1 MKMKICGM
9 RDRENIRAIAA
20 LKPDYMGLIFYPGS
34 KRYVEQADSD
44 LLESLFPQIKVTG
57 VFVNES
63 QQEIV
68 NKVSEYHLKAVQL
81 HGQETAEYCT
91 SLQKAL
97 ASIDNGIEM
106 IKAFAVNDDF
116 TFETVRE
123 YEALVDFFLFDTK
136 TSGHGGSGLK
146 FNWEILKNYNSAK
159 PYFLS
164 GGIGPDDLEQLMN
177 WDDERFF
184 AVDLNSKFEISP
196 ALKDTDKV
204 SRAINIIK
212 TIT

>member
-1 MKMKICGM
+1 M
-9 RDRENIRAIAA
+9 RDRENIRAVAA
-20 LKPDYMGLIFYPGS
+20 FKPDYMGLIFYTGS
-34 KRYVEQADSD
+34 KRYVEQADFA
-44 LLESLFPQIKVTG
+44 LLESLPSEMKITG

-63 QQEIV
+63 RQEILK
-68 NKVSEYHLKAVQL
+68 KVGEFNLQAVQL
-81 HGQETAEYCT
+81 HGQETAEYCS
-91 SLQKAL
+91 SLKIEL
-97 ASIDNGIEM
+97 AKCDTGIEI
-106 IKAFAVNDDF
+106 IKAFAVDEDF
-116 TFETVRE
+116 NFETVTE

-164 GGIGPDDLEQLMN
+164 GGIGPDDLELLMN

-204 SRAINIIK
+204 SRAINTIK
-212 TIT
+212 TKI